1 MPLSD
6 EQILALLLSS
16 SHTQAEEID
25 CEQFLTFL
33 AEYAEARAE
42 GRAVPGALAKVEEH
56 ERLCTNCREECG
68 ALVELIRAGTVSR

>member
-6 EQILALLLSS
+6 EQIRALLRSCGET
-16 SHTQAEEID
+16 HAVEID

-56 ERLCTNCREECG
+56 ERLCANCREECG
-68 ALVELIRAGTVSR
+68 ALIELIRAGTVSR

>member
-6 EQILALLLSS
+6 QQVRALLLASRET
-16 SHTQAEEID
+16 HADEMD

-33 AEYAEARAE
+33 AEYAEARVE
-42 GRAVPGALAKVEEH
+42 GRALPQALAKVEEH

-68 ALVELIRAGTVSR
+68 ALIELIRAEQVTR